1 MKTRS
6 SICLVLILSLIFTVI
21 PCGLTTHVHASEQKL
36 VAFTFDDGPTGNTES
51 LLDGLKA
58 LGVHATFFMNGNN
71 GAGGASVHMDLLQRM
86 VEEGHQLANH
96 TYSHYI
102 PLSELGA
109 GSIQSE
115 VSKVETYLYQAM
127 GGEYTDFVRTP
138 GGDYSGAIEANVKA
152 PVIYWTVDT
161 RDWESRDAN
170 AVYNHIIN
178 EVRDGA
184 IVLMHDPYPTS
195 VQAAL
200 RAIPVLQGQ
209 GYEFVTV
216 AELFRRKGINPVDGE
231 LYRIAD
237 GETILPGYSAPEV
250 SSLVGF
256 NSMVTISAETKDD
269 GIELF
274 YTTDGS
280 FPTLASSKY
289 TQPFDVKKGTTVKIV
304 GYDKYGTRTPLTEL
318 EAEGSLGA
326 VFDAKYYADQ
336 YPDLKKAY
344 GYDEEKLLNHFLATG
359 LNEGRTASPVFSI
372 KYYMQYKDLQE
383 VYGTDRMKYIA
394 HFERYGMEE
403 GRQGIETFNVRS
415 YRLEYQDL
423 RRAFGDDLKA
433 YYEHFVEFGY
443 RENRH
448 GTGCTSL
455 QNPITSY
462 QGIDYSRV
470 YDYNYYIAHNP
481 DVVQVLGYDDLTVL
495 KHFIDCG
502 MDEGRRGS
510 DSFNVRSY
518 QLEYGD
524 LRKAYGDDLK
534 SYYLH
539 YIRFGYNEHRHGTG
553 CTSLQDATTEYEDM
567 DYSAIYDY
575 EYYAA
580 HNPDVIAAMGSDE
593 EAVLMHFVKYGME
606 EGRRGNADFNVKSYK
621 ARYEDLQEA
630 YGDDWKA
637 YYLHYI
643 KYGLEEGRTS

>member
-1 MKTRS
+1 MRLLKKS
-6 SICLVLILSLIFTVI
+6 LSVVLVFTLLLGTVSLLAPQRVEAAGSKLIAL
-21 PCGLTTHVHASEQKL
+21 
-36 VAFTFDDGPTGNTES
+36 TFDDGCSAYTEE
-51 LLDGLKA
+51 LLDGLARYGAK
-58 LGVHATFFMNGNN
+58 ATFFVVGNY
-71 GAGGASVHMDLLQRM
+71 GAAAHKDLLERM
-86 VEEGHQLANH
+86 VREGHQIANH
-96 TYSHYI
+96 TANHVVPFSG
-102 PLSELGA
+102 LSITGMRNELDP
-109 GSIQSE
+109 
-115 VSKVETYLYQAM
+115 VNDLLYDVM
-127 GGEYTDFVRTP
+127 GGEYQTWVRIP
-138 GGDYSGAIEANVKA
+138 GGDDSSAVRQTVGSPIA
-152 PVIYWTVDT
+152 YWSIDCQDWQVD
-161 RDWESRDAN
+161 DAN
-170 AVYNHIIN
+170 YVYNALMSQAF
-178 EVRDGA
+178 DGC
-184 IVLMHDPYPTS
+184 LTCLHDTHHTT
-195 VQAAL
+195 VQAVL
-200 RAIPVLQGQ
+200 RAIPALQAQ
-209 GYEFVTV
+209 GYECVTV
-216 AELFRRKGINPVDGE
+216 AELFRRKGIDTVNGG

-250 SSLVGF
+250 STLVGF
-256 NSMVTISAETKDD
+256 NSMVTVSAETKDD

-448 GTGCTSL
+448 GTGCTTL

-481 DVVQVLGYDDLTVL
+481 DVVQVLGNDDLTVL

-502 MDEGRRGS
+502 MYEGRRGC

-539 YIRFGYNEHRHGTG
+539 YIEFGYNEQRHGTG

-621 ARYEDLQEA
+621 ARYEDLREA

-643 KYGLEEGRTS
+643 NYGIDEGRRGN

>member
-1 MKTRS
+1 MIK
-6 SICLVLILSLIFTVI
+6 
-21 PCGLTTHVHASEQKL
+21 K
-36 VAFTFDDGPTGNTES
+36 
-51 LLDGLKA
+51 
-58 LGVHATFFMNGNN
+58 
-71 GAGGASVHMDLLQRM
+71 
-86 VEEGHQLANH
+86 
-96 TYSHYI
+96 
-102 PLSELGA
+102 
-109 GSIQSE
+109 
-115 VSKVETYLYQAM
+115 
-127 GGEYTDFVRTP
+127 
-138 GGDYSGAIEANVKA
+138 
-152 PVIYWTVDT
+152 
-161 RDWESRDAN
+161 
-170 AVYNHIIN
+170 
-178 EVRDGA
+178 
-184 IVLMHDPYPTS
+184 
-195 VQAAL
+195 
-200 RAIPVLQGQ
+200 
-209 GYEFVTV
+209 
-216 AELFRRKGINPVDGE
+216 
-231 LYRIAD
+231 
-237 GETILPGYSAPEV
+237 
-250 SSLVGF
+250 
-256 NSMVTISAETKDD
+256 TISAVIFAAAIGLAFTAACTDNNTDDYVPFDATTETTTEATTAAKKEYPELVNTYSGTYVATQGLTALDLSVFGTDDD
-269 GIELF
+269 GDIQALFSFHEDPANPGVPTGSYLMEGTVKESDKKDIIEVVF
-274 YTTDGS
+274 TGS
-280 FPTLASSKY
+280 EWEKHPETYHIIDFTAY
-289 TQPFDVKKGTTVKIV
+289 FDVKKGTTVKIV

-336 YPDLKKAY
+336 YPDLEKAY
-344 GYDEEKLLNHFLATG
+344 GYDEEKLLDHFLATG

-383 VYGTDRMKYIA
+383 IYGADRMKYIA

-481 DVVQVLGYDDLTVL
+481 DVVQVLGNDDLTVL
-495 KHFIDCG
+495 KHFINYG
-502 MDEGRRGS
+502 MDEGRRGC
-510 DSFNVRSY
+510 DSFNVQSY

-593 EAVLMHFVKYGME
+593 DAVLMHFVKYGME

-621 ARYEDLQEA
+621 AKYEDLQAA